1 MTVSSPMM
9 IATSS
14 RTSRTLLR
22 STSAEDSQNFS
33 VGGRASA
40 GLTSLEK
47 ERLSLHSECSH
58 RFPMYFLISL
68 RSLRFLKYAS
78 KSQFMVLD
86 FAPMF
91 CISLNV
97 FKFSL
102 RTVLHCSYLRTSKHF
117 YGLELLIAALL
128 LYKLYNYVRNFVTR
142 CILLGLTDL
151 TFIDP
156 SFSLR

>member
-47 ERLSLHSECSH
+47 ERLSLNSECS
-58 RFPMYFLISL
+58 RRVPMYFLV
-68 RSLRFLKYAS
+68 FYADELNRRLSKRKQS
-78 KSQFMVLD
+78 KSRVVRGYCSEIKD
-86 FAPMF
+86 
-91 CISLNV
+91 ISQ
-97 FKFSL
+97 KKSE
-102 RTVLHCSYLRTSKHF
+102 RQ
-117 YGLELLIAALL
+117 
-128 LYKLYNYVRNFVTR
+128 
-142 CILLGLTDL
+142 
-151 TFIDP
+151 
-156 SFSLR
+156 